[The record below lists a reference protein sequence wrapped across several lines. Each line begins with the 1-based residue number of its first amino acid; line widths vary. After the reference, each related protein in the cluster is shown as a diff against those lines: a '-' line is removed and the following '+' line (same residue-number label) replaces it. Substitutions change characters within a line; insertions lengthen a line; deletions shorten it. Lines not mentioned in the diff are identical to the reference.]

1 MLKVEIIF
9 RYLNF
14 FSYLYKKEINMCWV
28 GKVDDK
34 KIATEDIKTRKIVDK
49 FKGNYYGY
57 YQEWFEYELGN
68 EYSTKVTP
76 RDGSKYGIVIEAG
89 FHSYAWDIEMKQLCA
104 GDIKVRS
111 LRHLGGQT
119 VYQNNGKYG
128 GDHKIAVME
137 CTIPKG
143 TAYWENQ
150 VGEIVSE
157 KLILEEEIYVEDDC
171 NFC

>member
-1 MLKVEIIF
+1 
-9 RYLNF
+9 
-14 FSYLYKKEINMCWV
+14 MCWV
-28 GKVDDK
+28 GKADDK
-34 KIATEDIKTRKIVDK
+34 KITTEDIKTRKIVDK
-49 FKGNYYGY
+49 FKGSYYGY
-57 YQEWFEYELGN
+57 YQEWFEYEIGK
-68 EYSTKVTP
+68 EYNTKVTP

>member
-1 MLKVEIIF
+1 
-9 RYLNF
+9 
-14 FSYLYKKEINMCWV
+14 MCWV

-57 YQEWFEYELGN
+57 YQEWFEYEIGK
-68 EYSTKVTP
+68 EYKTKITP

-104 GDIKVRS
+104 GDIKVKS

>member
-1 MLKVEIIF
+1 
-9 RYLNF
+9 
-14 FSYLYKKEINMCWV
+14 MCWV
-28 GKVDDK
+28 GKLEDK
-34 KIATEDIKTRKIVDK
+34 KVATEDIKVKKILDK
-49 FKGNYYGY
+49 FMGFYYAY
-57 YQEWFEYELGN
+57 YQEWFEYKLG
-68 EYSTKVTP
+68 EVYETTVEP
-76 RDGSKYGIVIEAG
+76 RVHNFIEGAYLIDNG

-119 VYQNNGKYG
+119 IYQNNGRYG

-143 TAYWENQ
+143 TVYWENQ

>member
-1 MLKVEIIF
+1 
-9 RYLNF
+9 
-14 FSYLYKKEINMCWV
+14 MCWV

-57 YQEWFEYELGN
+57 YQEWFEYELGK
-68 EYSTKVTP
+68 EYNTKVTP

-104 GDIKVRS
+104 GDIKVKS

>member
-1 MLKVEIIF
+1 
-9 RYLNF
+9 
-14 FSYLYKKEINMCWV
+14 MCWV
-28 GKVDDK
+28 GKVNDK

-49 FKGNYYGY
+49 FKGSYYGY
-57 YQEWFEYELGN
+57 FQEWFEYELGK
-68 EYSTKVTP
+68 EYNTKVTP

-89 FHSYAWDIEMKQLCA
+89 LHSYAWDIEMKQLCG
-104 GDIKVRS
+104 GDIKVKS

-119 VYQNNGKYG
+119 IYQNNGKYG
-128 GDHKIAVME
+128 GNHKIAVIE

-157 KLILEEEIYVEDDC
+157 KLILEEATYVEDDC

>member
-1 MLKVEIIF
+1 
-9 RYLNF
+9 
-14 FSYLYKKEINMCWV
+14 MCWV

-57 YQEWFEYELGN
+57 YQEWFEYELGK